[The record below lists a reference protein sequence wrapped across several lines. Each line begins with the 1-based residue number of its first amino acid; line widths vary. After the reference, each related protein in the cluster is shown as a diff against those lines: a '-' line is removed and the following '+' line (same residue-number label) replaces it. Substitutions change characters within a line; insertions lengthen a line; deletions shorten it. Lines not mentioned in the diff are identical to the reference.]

1 MNKVTPRSLQ
11 MVSHHLCN
19 VFGIDMAQD
28 DLVLF
33 IGNDEATNNGEAIK
47 DWIAGQDGLPSDSR
61 REMAIELRDRLR
73 DVLFDIE
80 AAIRAEP

>member
-1 MNKVTPRSLQ
+1 MSNVTPQALQ
-11 MVSHHLCN
+11 MVSHHLCH
-19 VFGIDMAQD
+19 VFGIDMAAD

-33 IGNDEATNNGEAIK
+33 IGNDEATNNGDAIR
-47 DWIAGQDGLPSDSR
+47 DWIAGQDGLQSNSR

-80 AAIRAEP
+80 TAIRAVS

>member
-1 MNKVTPRSLQ
+1 
-11 MVSHHLCN
+11 
-19 VFGIDMAQD
+19 VFGIDMAED

-33 IGNDEATNNGEAIK
+33 IGNDEAANNGDAIR

-61 REMAIELRDRLR
+61 REMAIELRDRLQ

-80 AAIRAEP
+80 TAIRAAS

>member
-1 MNKVTPRSLQ
+1 
-11 MVSHHLCN
+11 MVSHHLCH

-33 IGNDEATNNGEAIK
+33 IGNDEVTNNGDAIRH
-47 DWIAGQDGLPSDSR
+47 WIAGQDGLPSDSR
-61 REMAIELRDRLR
+61 RDMAIELRDRLR

-80 AAIRAEP
+80 TAIRADS

>member
-1 MNKVTPRSLQ
+1 
-11 MVSHHLCN
+11 
-19 VFGIDMAQD
+19 VFGIDMAED

-33 IGNDEATNNGEAIK
+33 IGNDEAANNGDAIR

-61 REMAIELRDRLR
+61 REMAIELRDRLQ

-80 AAIRAEP
+80 TAIRAGS

>member
-11 MVSHHLCN
+11 MVSHHLCH

-33 IGNDEATNNGEAIK
+33 IGNDEATNNGDAIR
-47 DWIAGQDGLPSDSR
+47 DWIAGQNGLPSDSR

-80 AAIRAEP
+80 TAIRSDS

>member
-1 MNKVTPRSLQ
+1 MNRVTPQSLQ
-11 MVSHHLCN
+11 MVAHYLSTTI
-19 VFGIDMAQD
+19 GIDMAED

-33 IGNDEATNNGEAIK
+33 IRNDEATNNHDAIR

-61 REMAIELRDRLR
+61 RDMAIELRDGLR

-80 AAIRAEP
+80 TAIRAES

>member
-1 MNKVTPRSLQ
+1 MNNVTPQSLQ
-11 MVSHHLCN
+11 IVSHHLCH
-19 VFGIDMAQD
+19 VFGIDMAED

-33 IGNDEATNNGEAIK
+33 IGNDEATNNGDAIR

-61 REMAIELRDRLR
+61 REMAIELRDRLQ

-80 AAIRAEP
+80 TAIRAVS

>member
-1 MNKVTPRSLQ
+1 
-11 MVSHHLCN
+11 MVSHHLCH
-19 VFGIDMAQD
+19 VFGIDMAAD

-33 IGNDEATNNGEAIK
+33 IGNDEATNNGDAIR
-47 DWIAGQDGLPSDSR
+47 DWIAGQDGLQNNSR

-80 AAIRAEP
+80 SAIRAVS

>member
-1 MNKVTPRSLQ
+1 MNKVTPQSLQ
-11 MVSHHLCN
+11 IVSHHLCH
-19 VFGIDMAQD
+19 VFGIDMAED

-33 IGNDEATNNGEAIK
+33 IGNDEATNNGDAIR

-61 REMAIELRDRLR
+61 REMAIELRDRLQ

-80 AAIRAEP
+80 TAIRAAS

>member
-11 MVSHHLCN
+11 MVSHHLCH

-33 IGNDEATNNGEAIK
+33 IGNDEATNNGDAIR
-47 DWIAGQDGLPSDSR
+47 DWIAGQNGLPSDSR
-61 REMAIELRDRLR
+61 RDMAIELRDRLR

-80 AAIRAEP
+80 TAIRADS